1 MKKLLALLL
10 AAALCLGGCSS
21 TKGDGNGSLA
31 PSSPATASSEV
42 SSSRVSPSASSSQSP
57 SSSQP
62 SSAIAV
68 PKSAS
73 SAPSK
78 PASSTAAPS
87 QPPAEAPAP
96 AASPSSSAAPSP
108 EPTQSV
114 TVYVTKTGEKSP
126 RAGCQYLKKSCI
138 PISLDDAKR
147 SYSPCSKCNP
157 PR

>member
-42 SSSRVSPSASSSQSP
+42 SSSSQSP

-114 TVYVTKTGEKSP
+114 TVYVTKTGEKYH